1 MIQLKPVSTE
11 NFWDVIYLQVRKDQE
26 HLVLSNAVSIA
37 QAYVQSE
44 CIPLA
49 IYANQEM
56 VGFVMYCLDRDDQ
69 EYWIYRL
76 MIDQKYQGKGYG
88 KLALQ
93 EVMRIIKTDSTH
105 HLIFLGVD
113 STGIESVSLYISL
126 GFVFTNE
133 IYGKEHIMVYHY

>member
-1 MIQLKPVSTE
+1 MIQLKPVTNE
-11 NFWDVIYLQVRKDQE
+11 NFWDVISLQVRKDQE
-26 HLVLSNAVSIA
+26 HLILSNAVSLA

-49 IYANQEM
+49 VYANQEL

-93 EVMRIIKTDSTH
+93 EVMKRIQLDETH
-105 HLIFLGVD
+105 DHIFLGVD
-113 STGIESVSLYISL
+113 PSGKESVGLYESL
-126 GFVFTNE
+126 GFAFTNQ